1 MTFSILFNELNKS
14 EGSSLVAVSNQRLLL
29 MVVSLA
35 AEQTLGHSG
44 VWSCGAPAELPRS
57 MWDPPRLGIKPVSP
71 TLQGAFLTSGPP
83 GKPSTKLLKHKI
95 F

>member
-1 MTFSILFNELNKS
+1 MIFSILFNELNKS
-14 EGSSLVAVSNQRLLL
+14 KGSSLVAVSGRLL
-29 MVVSLA
+29 VVASLT

-71 TLQGAFLTSGPP
+71 ALQGAFLTSGPP
-83 GKPSTKLLKHKI
+83 GKPSTKLLKHTI